1 MPISGS
7 SSIGNQA
14 SIAATTTITTDTEFL
29 STDISVGLRS
39 GFAGKLRVSIS
50 MDTAAVFEAT
60 VDSGTTWVTLNNGV
74 ALTIDSL
81 SVFDVPIL
89 SGDLVNFR
97 YKASAD
103 VNIFRVDEVLMEG

>member
-7 SSIGNQA
+7 SSIGNED
-14 SIAATTTITTDTEFL
+14 SIAPTTSFLTDVEMFTTDVN
-29 STDISVGLRS
+29 VGLRS
-39 GFAGKLRVSIS
+39 GFAGKLRLTIS
-50 MDTAAVFEAT
+50 MDTAAVLEYT

-74 ALTIDSL
+74 ALTINSL
-81 SVFDVPIL
+81 HIFDCPIL

-103 VNIFRVDEVLMEG
+103 VNIFRIDQVLMEG

>member
-14 SIAATTTITTDTEFL
+14 SLAATTTITTDTEFL
-29 STDISVGLRS
+29 TTDINVGLRS
-39 GFAGKLRVSIS
+39 DRAGKVRVTIS
-50 MDTAAVFEAT
+50 MDTAFVFEAT

-81 SVFDVPIL
+81 HVFDLPIL
-89 SGDLVNFR
+89 SGDDVNFR
-97 YKASAD
+97 YKGTAD